1 MAVLTPETQFAVQW
15 RDGLADTAVLYAL
28 RNVTTA
34 DTADVSG
41 QFSAVKRAV
50 VIATTTD
57 RAAQAAVVGTVVTMP
72 NNLAAEA
79 GWMLV
84 WGVHA

>member
-1 MAVLTPETQFAVQW
+1 MAVLNPEQHFSVQW

-28 RNVTTA
+28 RLVSA
-34 DTADVSG
+34 GDTADVIG

-57 RAAQAAVVGTVVTMP
+57 RAAQATAFGTVVTMP